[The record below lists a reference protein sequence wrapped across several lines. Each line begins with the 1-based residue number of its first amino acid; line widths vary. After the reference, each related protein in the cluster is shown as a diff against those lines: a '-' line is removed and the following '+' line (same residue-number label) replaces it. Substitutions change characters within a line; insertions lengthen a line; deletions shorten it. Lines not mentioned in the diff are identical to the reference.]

1 MRKCGFQGRYST
13 LADRPGCAYAARMA
27 VAVDLQFSDLLARL
41 YAGIGEEQPWRGF
54 LEALA
59 GWMDATFATLIIT
72 APGKRQPAT
81 FLTPGGSAD
90 FASNYAESLFADDPF
105 KGLADGIVTSY
116 AEFMA
121 GLPDDAFPEYRRTMV
136 ETGFDQVLGID
147 LHFGNPR
154 GRKDGGQYEARFR
167 ISRHNALPD
176 FTREDRARL
185 QMLSQHL
192 RIAVGL
198 FEKLQFA
205 GAQHGVFHATAQ
217 GLGLA
222 LIVLDRSRRI
232 VSTNAL
238 ADSILAEDEG
248 LMRRSA
254 ELVLADPAQQRI
266 VGELLSG
273 EGRASGANL
282 TRFRIER
289 PGQGD
294 LVVTARPLD
303 VNAIHAGAGALAL
316 FLARPGP
323 EKSTDPQAL
332 RDLLGLTV
340 AEARLTAVLAQGHSL
355 VEAARRLGIAHNTAK
370 VQLRAVFAK
379 TGVNR
384 QAQLVALLASLGG

>member
-1 MRKCGFQGRYST
+1 
-13 LADRPGCAYAARMA
+13 MA

-72 APGKRQPAT
+72 APGKRHPAT

-105 KGLADGIVTSY
+105 QGLADGIVTSY

-136 ETGFDQVLGID
+136 ENGFDQVLGID

>member
-1 MRKCGFQGRYST
+1 M
-13 LADRPGCAYAARMA
+13 AAAM
-27 VAVDLQFSDLLARL
+27 DLQFSDLLARL
-41 YAGIGEEQPWRGF
+41 YAGIGDEQPWRGF

-90 FASNYAESLFADDPF
+90 FASIYAESLFADDPF
-105 KGLADGIVTSY
+105 QGLADGIVTSY

-121 GLPDDAFPEYRRTMV
+121 GLPDHAFAEYRRTMA

-147 LHFGNPR
+147 LHFGR
-154 GRKDGGQYEARFR
+154 AGGRVDKGRRDDGRYEARFR

-176 FTREDRARL
+176 FNREDRARL

-238 ADSILAEDEG
+238 ADSILAENEG
-248 LMRRSA
+248 LMRRNG
-254 ELVLADPAQQRI
+254 ELVLADPAQQRR
-266 VGELLSG
+266 VTGMLGDDALATNP
-273 EGRASGANL
+273 GR

-289 PGQGD
+289 PGHGD

-303 VNAIHAGAGALAL
+303 VRAIHAGAGALAL

-355 VEAARRLGIAHNTAK
+355 VEAARQLGIAHNTAK

>member
-1 MRKCGFQGRYST
+1 
-13 LADRPGCAYAARMA
+13 
-27 VAVDLQFSDLLARL
+27 
-41 YAGIGEEQPWRGF
+41 
-54 LEALA
+54 
-59 GWMDATFATLIIT
+59 
-72 APGKRQPAT
+72 
-81 FLTPGGSAD
+81 
-90 FASNYAESLFADDPF
+90 
-105 KGLADGIVTSY
+105 
-116 AEFMA
+116 
-121 GLPDDAFPEYRRTMV
+121 
-136 ETGFDQVLGID
+136 
-147 LHFGNPR
+147 
-154 GRKDGGQYEARFR
+154 
-167 ISRHNALPD
+167 
-176 FTREDRARL
+176 
-185 QMLSQHL
+185 
-192 RIAVGL
+192 
-198 FEKLQFA
+198 LQFA

-238 ADSILAEDEG
+238 ADSLLAEDEG
-248 LMRRSA
+248 LMRRDA
-254 ELVLADPAQQRI
+254 ELVLAAPVQQRM

-273 EGRASGANL
+273 DTLVNRQGLTGAKL

-289 PGQGD
+289 PGHGD

-303 VNAIHAGAGALAL
+303 VRAIHAGAGALAL

-323 EKSTDPQAL
+323 EKNTDPQAL